1 MSVQMVIRHPRPLKK
16 GKVMGREG
24 QSGGRFCKHWNL
36 IAVLGPTASGK
47 TALAVRLARKIGG
60 EIISADSRQVYRG
73 MDLGT
78 GKDLSEY
85 GCNGD
90 AVPFHLIDICDPT
103 EEFSV
108 FAFQQRFI
116 DCFRDIAA
124 RGKIPFLVG
133 GTGLYLDSVLRGYR
147 MAPVPLN
154 ASLRERLTGYDMES
168 LRRYFL
174 SIQRDAHNSTDLLER
189 ERLIR
194 AIEIAEFSRDH
205 PTAALPSI
213 QIEPLVIGICLE
225 REELRRKITLRLQ
238 TRLQAGMIDEVKRL
252 HDRGVNWERL
262 ESFGLEYRYISR
274 YLQHKIS
281 HEEMFQILNTRIRQ
295 FAKRQETWFRGMGK
309 KGVPIHWMDGPDEE
323 AVFRLIMDSE

>member
-108 FAFQQRFI
+108 FTFQQRFI
-116 DCFRDIAA
+116 DCFRDIAS
-124 RGKIPFLVG
+124 RGKMPFLVG

-205 PTAALPSI
+205 PTAALQSI

-309 KGVPIHWMDGPDEE
+309 KGLPIHWMDGPDEE
-323 AVFRLIMDSE
+323 AAFRLIMDPE

>member
-1 MSVQMVIRHPRPLKK
+1 MSVQMVIRPPRPLKK

-24 QSGGRFCKHWNL
+24 QSGGRFCKQWNL

-47 TALAVRLARKIGG
+47 AARAVRLARKIGG

-154 ASLRERLTGYDMES
+154 ASLPERLTGYDMES

-205 PTAALPSI
+205 PTAALQSI

-323 AVFRLIMDSE
+323 AAFRLIMDPE

>member
-1 MSVQMVIRHPRPLKK
+1 MYVQMVIRHPRPLKK

-116 DCFRDIAA
+116 DCFRDISA
-124 RGKIPFLVG
+124 RGKMPFLVG

-238 TRLQAGMIDEVKRL
+238 TRLQAGMIDEVKHL

-295 FAKRQETWFRGMGK
+295 FAKRQDTWFRGMGK

-323 AVFRLIMDSE
+323 AAFRLIMDSE

>member
-85 GCNGD
+85 GCNAD

-205 PTAALPSI
+205 PTAALQSI

-238 TRLQAGMIDEVKRL
+238 TRLQAGMIDEVKHL

-323 AVFRLIMDSE
+323 AAFRLIMDPE

>member
-1 MSVQMVIRHPRPLKK
+1 MD
-16 GKVMGREG
+16 REG
-24 QSGGRFCKHWNL
+24 QLQGRFGKNWNL

-205 PTAALPSI
+205 PTAALQSI

-323 AVFRLIMDSE
+323 AAFRLIMDPE

>member
-168 LRRYFL
+168 LCRYFL

-205 PTAALPSI
+205 PTAALQSI

-323 AVFRLIMDSE
+323 AAFRLIMDPE

>member
-16 GKVMGREG
+16 GKVMDREG

-205 PTAALPSI
+205 PTAALQSI

-323 AVFRLIMDSE
+323 AAFRLIMDPE

>member
-205 PTAALPSI
+205 PTAALQSI

-323 AVFRLIMDSE
+323 AAFRLIMDSE

>member
-1 MSVQMVIRHPRPLKK
+1 
-16 GKVMGREG
+16 
-24 QSGGRFCKHWNL
+24 
-36 IAVLGPTASGK
+36 
-47 TALAVRLARKIGG
+47 
-60 EIISADSRQVYRG
+60 
-73 MDLGT
+73 
-78 GKDLSEY
+78 
-85 GCNGD
+85 
-90 AVPFHLIDICDPT
+90 
-103 EEFSV
+103 
-108 FAFQQRFI
+108 
-116 DCFRDIAA
+116 
-124 RGKIPFLVG
+124 
-133 GTGLYLDSVLRGYR
+133 
-147 MAPVPLN
+147 
-154 ASLRERLTGYDMES
+154 MES

-205 PTAALPSI
+205 PTAALQSI

-238 TRLQAGMIDEVKRL
+238 TRLQAGMIDEVKHL

-323 AVFRLIMDSE
+323 AAFRLIMDSE

>member
-116 DCFRDIAA
+116 DCFRDISA
-124 RGKIPFLVG
+124 RGKMPFLVG

-205 PTAALPSI
+205 PTAALQSI

-323 AVFRLIMDSE
+323 AAFRLIMDPE

>member
-205 PTAALPSI
+205 PTAALQSI

-323 AVFRLIMDSE
+323 ATFRLIMDPE

>member
-1 MSVQMVIRHPRPLKK
+1 MD
-16 GKVMGREG
+16 REW
-24 QSGGRFCKHWNL
+24 QAGGRFGKHWNL

-60 EIISADSRQVYRG
+60 EIISADSRQVYCG

-85 GCNGD
+85 GRNGD

-147 MAPVPLN
+147 MEPVPVN
-154 ASLRERLTGYDMES
+154 DSLRESLTGHDMES

-174 SIQRDAHNSTDLLER
+174 SIHRGAHNLTDLLER

-205 PTAALPSI
+205 PTASLLSI
-213 QIEPLVIGICLE
+213 EIAPLVVGIHAE

-238 TRLQAGMIDEVKRL
+238 TRLQAGMIDEVKCLR
-252 HDRGVNWERL
+252 DRGVNWQRL

-274 YLQHKIS
+274 YLQQKIS
-281 HEEMFQILNTRIRQ
+281 CEEMFQILNTRIHQ
-295 FAKRQETWFRGMGK
+295 FAKRQETWFRGMEK
-309 KGVPIHWMDGPDEE
+309 KGVPIHWIDGPDEE
-323 AVFRLIMDSE
+323 AAFRLIMDSE

>member
-194 AIEIAEFSRDH
+194 AIEIAEFSRNH
-205 PTAALPSI
+205 PTAALQSI

-252 HDRGVNWERL
+252 HDRGVNWERF

-323 AVFRLIMDSE
+323 AAFRLIMDPE

>member
-205 PTAALPSI
+205 PTAALQSI

-309 KGVPIHWMDGPDEE
+309 KGVPIHWIDGPDE
-323 AVFRLIMDSE
+323 AAAFRLIMDPE

>member
-116 DCFRDIAA
+116 DCFRDISA
-124 RGKIPFLVG
+124 RGKMPFLVG

-205 PTAALPSI
+205 PTAALQSI

-323 AVFRLIMDSE
+323 AAFRLIMDSE

>member
-1 MSVQMVIRHPRPLKK
+1 MVIRHPRPLKK

-194 AIEIAEFSRDH
+194 AIEIAEFSRNH
-205 PTAALPSI
+205 PTAALQSI

-323 AVFRLIMDSE
+323 AAFRLIMDPE

>member
-168 LRRYFL
+168 LCRYFL

-205 PTAALPSI
+205 PTAALQSI

-323 AVFRLIMDSE
+323 AAFRLIMDSE

>member
-108 FAFQQRFI
+108 FTFQQRFI
-116 DCFRDIAA
+116 DCFRDIAS
-124 RGKIPFLVG
+124 RGKMPFLVG

-205 PTAALPSI
+205 PTAALQSI

-323 AVFRLIMDSE
+323 AAFRLIMDSE

>member
-205 PTAALPSI
+205 PTAALQSI

>member
-1 MSVQMVIRHPRPLKK
+1 MD
-16 GKVMGREG
+16 REG
-24 QSGGRFCKHWNL
+24 QLQGRFGKNWNL

-47 TALAVRLARKIGG
+47 TALAVRLARRIAG

-205 PTAALPSI
+205 PTAALQSI

-323 AVFRLIMDSE
+323 AAFRLIMDSE

>member
-1 MSVQMVIRHPRPLKK
+1 MVIRHPRPLKK

-116 DCFRDIAA
+116 DCFRDISA
-124 RGKIPFLVG
+124 RGKMPFLVG

-205 PTAALPSI
+205 PTAALQSI

-323 AVFRLIMDSE
+323 AAFRLIMDFE

>member
-174 SIQRDAHNSTDLLER
+174 SIQRVAHNSTDLLER

-205 PTAALPSI
+205 PTAALQSI

-252 HDRGVNWERL
+252 HDRGVNWERF

-323 AVFRLIMDSE
+323 AAFRLIMDPE

>member
-1 MSVQMVIRHPRPLKK
+1 
-16 GKVMGREG
+16 
-24 QSGGRFCKHWNL
+24 
-36 IAVLGPTASGK
+36 
-47 TALAVRLARKIGG
+47 
-60 EIISADSRQVYRG
+60 
-73 MDLGT
+73 
-78 GKDLSEY
+78 
-85 GCNGD
+85 
-90 AVPFHLIDICDPT
+90 
-103 EEFSV
+103 
-108 FAFQQRFI
+108 
-116 DCFRDIAA
+116 
-124 RGKIPFLVG
+124 
-133 GTGLYLDSVLRGYR
+133 

-205 PTAALPSI
+205 PTAALQSI

-252 HDRGVNWERL
+252 HDRGVNWQRL

-274 YLQHKIS
+274 YLQKKVS
-281 HEEMFQILNTRIRQ
+281 VEEILQILNTRIHQ

-323 AVFRLIMDSE
+323 AAFRLIMDPE

>member
-205 PTAALPSI
+205 PTAALQSI

-323 AVFRLIMDSE
+323 AAFRLIMDPE

>member
-205 PTAALPSI
+205 PTAALQSI

-252 HDRGVNWERL
+252 HDRGVNWERF

-323 AVFRLIMDSE
+323 AAFRLIMDPE

>member
-238 TRLQAGMIDEVKRL
+238 TRLQAGMIDEVKHL

-323 AVFRLIMDSE
+323 AAFRLIMDPE

>member
-60 EIISADSRQVYRG
+60 EIISAESRQVYRG

-205 PTAALPSI
+205 PTAALQSI

-323 AVFRLIMDSE
+323 AAFRLIMDPE

>member
-85 GCNGD
+85 GCNED

-213 QIEPLVIGICLE
+213 KIEPLVIGICLE

-323 AVFRLIMDSE
+323 AAFRLIMDSE

>member
-1 MSVQMVIRHPRPLKK
+1 MYVQMVIRHPRPLKK

-205 PTAALPSI
+205 PTAALQSI

-238 TRLQAGMIDEVKRL
+238 TRLQAGMIDEVKHL

-323 AVFRLIMDSE
+323 AAFRLIMDSE

>member
-108 FAFQQRFI
+108 FTFQQRFI
-116 DCFRDIAA
+116 DCFRDIAS
-124 RGKIPFLVG
+124 RGKMPFLVG

-154 ASLRERLTGYDMES
+154 ASLRESLTGYDMES

-205 PTAALPSI
+205 PTAALQSI

-323 AVFRLIMDSE
+323 AAFRLIMDPE

>member
-116 DCFRDIAA
+116 DCFRDISA
-124 RGKIPFLVG
+124 RGKMPFLVG

-205 PTAALPSI
+205 PTAALQSI

-309 KGVPIHWMDGPDEE
+309 KGVPIHWIDGPDEE
-323 AVFRLIMDSE
+323 AAFRLIMDSE

>member
-1 MSVQMVIRHPRPLKK
+1 MNREVQA
-16 GKVMGREG
+16 
-24 QSGGRFCKHWNL
+24 GGRFSKNWNL

-108 FAFQQRFI
+108 FTFQQRFI
-116 DCFRDIAA
+116 DCFRDIAS
-124 RGKIPFLVG
+124 RGKMPFLVG

-154 ASLRERLTGYDMES
+154 ASLRESLTGYDMES

-323 AVFRLIMDSE
+323 AAFRLIMDPE